1 MVSRVLDDYTQ
12 RLLQLGVLLILV
24 LVPFHAFLTVW
35 IGSATGHYTL
45 VRLWEE
51 VLLAVMMPAALYLTW
66 RDKLWRKLTKKTWL
80 VWLIGLYLIVQVVWL
95 LVALQHGSVNLKA
108 GLYGLVINSRF
119 LVFFG
124 LAWLA
129 ARNDEFLLHFWR
141 QIVLIP
147 AAIVVLFGLLQRFV
161 LPHDVLRHFGYSQ
174 ATIAPFET
182 IDHKVQYL
190 RIQSTLRGANL
201 LGAYLVL
208 VLSVVISGLR
218 HYYRWLG
225 LVAGITVLFLSGSR
239 AAWIGAV
246 LALSVLVW
254 LRLPNRRTRQ
264 WVVVGAGLFTAVLV
278 VGVFALR
285 NQDFVQNTV
294 FHTDENSSSSVSSN
308 AAHLS
313 ATCGA
318 LKQVIEEP
326 LGRGVG
332 TAGPASV
339 YNTKEPSRIAE
350 NYFLQLGQETGWLGL
365 GLFVAICVLMARA
378 LWLRRLSPLAQVL
391 LAGFIGINLVAL
403 LMHLWTDETA
413 SFLWWGLA
421 GVALAPTITNRSKYD
436 TKPLL

>member
-1 MVSRVLDDYTQ
+1 MKQFLDDYTQ
-12 RLLQLGVLLILV
+12 RFLRLGVLSILV

-35 IGSATGHYTL
+35 IGMVTGHYTL

-51 VLLAVMMPAALYLTW
+51 VLLALMMPAALYIIW
-66 RDKLWRKLTKKTWL
+66 RDKLWRQLSKRSWL
-80 VWLIGLYLIVQVVWL
+80 AWCIGAYFTVQLVWL
-95 LVALQHGSVNLKA
+95 LVALHHGSVNLKA

-119 LVFFG
+119 LFFFA

-129 ARNDEFLLHFWR
+129 TANGGLLVRSWR

-147 AAIVVLFGLLQRFV
+147 ATIVVVFGLLQRFV

-174 ATIAPFET
+174 FTIAPFET

-201 LGAYLVL
+201 LGAYLIIA
-208 VLSVVISGLR
+208 LSAAMAGLR
-218 HYYRWLG
+218 RHYRPLG
-225 LVAGITVLFLSGSR
+225 IVAGVGVLFLSGSR

-246 LALSVLVW
+246 LALVTLVW
-254 LRLPNRRTRQ
+254 LQLPNRRTRQ
-264 WVVVGAGLFTAVLV
+264 WVAAGTGVFVVVLV
-278 VGVFALR
+278 GVVFVLR

-294 FHTDENSSSSVSSN
+294 FHTDENSRSSVSSN

-313 ATCGA
+313 ATRGA
-318 LKQVIEEP
+318 FKQVIQEP

-339 YNTKEPSRIAE
+339 YNTEEPSRIAE

-365 GLFVAICVLMARA
+365 GLFVAICVLTVRT
-378 LWLRRLSPLAQVL
+378 LWIRRFSLIAQVL
-391 LAGFIGINLVAL
+391 LASFVGLTCVAL
-403 LMHLWTDETA
+403 LMHLWTDETV

-421 GVALAPTITNRSKYD
+421 GMALAAPL
-436 TKPLL
+436 TKEKKHAATDKTK